1 MSNSLEQLCLNDS
14 RCLPNLEALK
24 KSESL
29 TAMVWAAWLLGMS
42 LATFFVEQELA
53 VRAVLPTKWPT
64 CPKCHCCL
72 RSKGRRSRQIQTLVG
87 RVHWKRRV
95 GRCPTGCKGS
105 QLARLD
111 VALGVKPHQQT
122 SLELVQL
129 GCLLAVFVPFHT
141 VTVLLKRL
149 TGVQLN
155 QQTIWSW
162 VQSVGAVAMRQLQ
175 QELVQLSAGVEPRPE
190 TLSPKIASMPLVIGA
205 DGVMVPM
212 RPHQGKPDGKTLWRE
227 VKVAI
232 LVRLGHKLTRRGKNI
247 CQLHQRRLVAVLGDI
262 DALRPRLMLEALQQR
277 LNTAGTVVWLS
288 DGGRGFWRLYQECFS
303 PKRDRYFRLLSCCP
317 ESLESRRRCSGWSHY
332 QGESMV

>member
-14 RCLPNLEALK
+14 RWLPNLEALK

-64 CPKCHCCL
+64 CPKCPRRL

-95 GRCPTGCKGS
+95 GRCPNGCKGT
-105 QLARLD
+105 QAAPLD
-111 VALGVKPHQQT
+111 EALGISPHQQT

-141 VTVLLKRL
+141 VTVLLQRL

-162 VQSVGAVAMRQLQ
+162 VQSAGAVAMRQLQ
-175 QELVQLSAGVEPRPE
+175 QEMLQLAAGIEPSPE
-190 TLSPKIASMPLVIGA
+190 PLLPKMAQMPLVIGA
-205 DGVMVPM
+205 DGAPI
-212 RPHQGKPDGKTLWRE
+212 KLDKTGQPWSKLPPKCIVLIPKIWMGGSFDTKIIGSNPRSS
-227 VKVAI
+227 I
-232 LVRLGHKLTRRGKNI
+232 RLSGFVRNFPRGY
-247 CQLHQRRLVAVLGDI
+247 GT
-262 DALRPRLMLEALQQR
+262 DA
-277 LNTAGTVVWLS
+277 TT
-288 DGGRGFWRLYQECFS
+288 
-303 PKRDRYFRLLSCCP
+303 
-317 ESLESRRRCSGWSHY
+317 
-332 QGESMV
+332 

>member
-1 MSNSLEQLCLNDS
+1 MQF
-14 RCLPNLEALK
+14 
-24 KSESL
+24 
-29 TAMVWAAWLLGMS
+29 S
-42 LATFFVEQELA
+42 LASGQVVRNATVAYVVREGAPARYRLWWVESIGSAEWG
-53 VRAVLPTKWPT
+53 VVK
-64 CPKCHCCL
+64 H
-72 RSKGRRSRQIQTLVG
+72 
-87 RVHWKRRV
+87 
-95 GRCPTGCKGS
+95 GCFGS
-105 QLARLD
+105 QLAPLD

-129 GCLLAVFVPFHT
+129 GCLLAVFVPFQT
-141 VTVLLKRL
+141 VTVLLQRL

-175 QELVQLSAGVEPRPE
+175 QELVQLSAGVEPSPE

-212 RPHQGKPDGKTLWRE
+212 RPQRGKPDGKTLWRE

-262 DALRPRLMLEALQQR
+262 DALRLRLSLEALRQG
-277 LNTAGTVVWLS
+277 LNTARTVVWLS

-303 PKRDRYFRLLSCCP
+303 PKRDRYFRLLPCCP
-317 ESLESRRRCSGWSHY
+317 ESLSGCCRRRV
-332 QGESMV
+332 MVGPPGLVNGLNWCGISYVTGTLNK